1 MILAVGMTA
10 RIAVAAPRAAVA
22 ALRAAVCCAEH
33 CPKQHAP
40 MPPKRCCMVESAA
53 TDPASTAVT
62 PSIERPAAVGPAIV
76 VSPPAIEIAPQAI
89 VSIEQLRLRAGPPGH
104 PETQKLRC

>member
-33 CPKQHAP
+33 CPKQRAP
-40 MPPKRCCMVESAA
+40 MPKRCCMVESAA
-53 TDPASTAVT
+53 TDPASTAFT
-62 PSIERPAAVGPAIV
+62 PSLERPAAVGPAIV